1 MKFRI
6 GKLDIFIF
14 SLIFIILGWIF
25 GIPLYI
31 YGWYNCITGWIGVMV
46 VIAPTGYLCY
56 LLDKIFPFS
65 YSKKWTLNG
74 IIITAIGIIIG
85 ILCFIGY
92 LMTKDYMEENELKNH
107 GIERIG
113 IIQNYNY
120 RKSGGYYVVNFKTI
134 HDKSEES
141 EINCGINDYKK
152 GDTVRVIYSERIP
165 AINRA
170 D

>member
-1 MKFRI
+1 M
-6 GKLDIFIF
+6 GKLDIFMF

-25 GIPLYI
+25 GILLYI
-31 YGWYNCITGWIGVMV
+31 YGWYDCTTGWIGLVFV
-46 VIAPTGYLCY
+46 FVPTGYSCY
-56 LLDKIFPFS
+56 LLDKIFPS
-65 YSKKWTLNG
+65 PYSKKWTLNG
-74 IIITAIGIIIG
+74 IIITAIGMIIG
-85 ILCFIGY
+85 IFCLVGY
-92 LMTKDYMEENELKNH
+92 LKTKDYIEESELKNH

-120 RKSGGYYVVNFKTI
+120 RKSGGYYVVNFKTTQNES
-134 HDKSEES
+134 KKS
-141 EINCGINDYKK
+141 EINCKISDCTK